1 MRQFFGEKYRLL
13 LHIFFFQGES
23 EFSTVAIAADLK
35 GEFVPPCG
43 ACRQF
48 LSEFNP
54 NMVIY
59 LVRVEDEQVCQTN
72 LNFLMPE
79 SFSPKTFNMK
89 SICK

>member
-1 MRQFFGEKYRLL
+1 MGKNTGYYY
-13 LHIFFFQGES
+13 IFFFQGES